1 MVSNTKQCFQTN
13 QTETPGAQWQVGQTH
28 ILRYILKN
36 IVNFYILNIY
46 WFFLVDMG
54 SIRLLYILHVPIAD
68 LEQFESELICRIL
81 RLNRKLSSDKLRKSQ
96 KLLQGFLKKKTISFV
111 NVFRAWWD
119 TGTVQIL
126 PW

>member
-1 MVSNTKQCFQTN
+1 
-13 QTETPGAQWQVGQTH
+13 
-28 ILRYILKN
+28 
-36 IVNFYILNIY
+36 
-46 WFFLVDMG
+46 MG
-54 SIRLLYILHVPIAD
+54 SIRLLYILPVPIAD